1 MLKNQYYIELNK
13 DIINS
18 YDMER
23 ILGALEA
30 EEEYN
35 EKFDKEPY
43 KGHIIPVTREGNHS
57 LYLKVKSIN
66 GTITTNVYGKR
77 YNTTEVSIMLYT
89 KEFWKYWEMKAKQ
102 ENAYLELYADK
113 AITEIQI

>member
-1 MLKNQYYIELNK
+1 VIRLYQHIKKFIGGNEMLKNQYYIELNK

-57 LYLKVKSIN
+57 LYLKVKSISGN
-66 GTITTNVYGKR
+66 KSVID
-77 YNTTEVSIMLYT
+77 
-89 KEFWKYWEMKAKQ
+89 
-102 ENAYLELYADK
+102 LELS
-113 AITEIQI
+113 

>member
-43 KGHIIPVTREGNHS
+43 KGHVIPVTREDNYS
-57 LYLKVKSIN
+57 LYLKVKSISGN
-66 GTITTNVYGKR
+66 KSVI
-77 YNTTEVSIMLYT
+77 
-89 KEFWKYWEMKAKQ
+89 
-102 ENAYLELYADK
+102 YLELS
-113 AITEIQI
+113 